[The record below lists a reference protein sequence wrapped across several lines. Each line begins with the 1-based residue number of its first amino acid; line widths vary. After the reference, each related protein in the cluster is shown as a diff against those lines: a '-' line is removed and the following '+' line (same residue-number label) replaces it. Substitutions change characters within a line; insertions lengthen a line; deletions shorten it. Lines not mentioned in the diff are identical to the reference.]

1 MGSMTLDAKNRAAEI
16 RAWAGQNGFDIS
28 QRGAIPKGIVAAW
41 ESATGHAPGDGDSD
55 SEEDGPD
62 WDSAAAELIA
72 DPGEPDPPPAASRE
86 QPVSS
91 LDEAR
96 ERIGSRNRQPAWARE
111 GGKRTRARPAAE
123 PKMKVTAAIKADVE
137 AKLVLVLGL
146 VGVPWKAADPYCG
159 GQWCDDVESM
169 AKAWAP
175 LLCQSAEVVRFFT
188 RTSTFML
195 WVAALASM
203 QNVASCVFSHHIAQT
218 VEIRDD
224 GAVVDKRKDAHGHPS
239 QQVVQ
244 PAVED
249 FSLYTV
255 SGHAP
260 QARAA
265 GGERVY
271 PSS

>member
-16 RAWAGQNGFDIS
+16 RAWAAQNGFDIS

-41 ESATGHAPGDGDSD
+41 ESAAGHASTDDGD

-62 WDSAAAELIA
+62 WDSAAAELVA
-72 DPGEPDPPPAASRE
+72 DPGEPEPPPAARE
-86 QPVSS
+86 QPVAS

-123 PKMKVTAAIKADVE
+123 PKTKVTTAVRADVE
-137 AKLVLVLGL
+137 AKLALVLGV
-146 VGVPWKAADPYCG
+146 VGMPWKAADPYCG
-159 GQWCDDVESM
+159 GQWCDDVENM

-218 VEIRDD
+218 VEVRDD
-224 GAVVDKRKDAHGHPS
+224 GAVVDKRKDAHGRPS
-239 QQVVQ
+239 RQVVQ
-244 PAVED
+244 EPAENLD
-249 FSLYTV
+249 LYTV

-260 QARAA
+260 PARAA
-265 GGERVY
+265 GGERVW